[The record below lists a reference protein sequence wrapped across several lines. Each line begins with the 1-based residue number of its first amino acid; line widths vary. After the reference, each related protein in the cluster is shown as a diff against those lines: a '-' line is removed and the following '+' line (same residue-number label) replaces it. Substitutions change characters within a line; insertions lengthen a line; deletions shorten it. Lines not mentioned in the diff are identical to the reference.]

1 MRQELI
7 LASTMSRFLRQFLG
21 ASIAITALPAIDRRL
36 TGELPTELG
45 RLLKGEATL
54 PDTDSSCSTV
64 CVTTSHSINTQVPTL
79 WHVLLCLVMS
89 CYVLLCLVMS
99 CFCSQPLQ
107 VFPPI
112 PPSILHTHISRK
124 GSRPLGNL
132 GAGLVWAREGK
143 EGVEA
148 EKRV

>member
-64 CVTTSHSINTQVPTL
+64 CVTTSHSINTQVPIL

-99 CFCSQPLQ
+99 CYVLFLLAAAASVPPH
-107 VFPPI
+107 PPI
-112 PPSILHTHISRK
+112 HSTHTHFQERFPASWQSRSRFGM
-124 GSRPLGNL
+124 GSG
-132 GAGLVWAREGK
+132 RERG
-143 EGVEA
+143 G
-148 EKRV
+148 